1 MHHDNMYKV
10 DYSQSASSN
19 ELVTFFPNPS
29 ARLDTFFSNPPTK
42 RIIGTCAISVCII
55 TRLLTLKISSWK
67 YFYPDYPEATV
78 TNVSKTYVW
87 IYCNLKTWYIHF
99 PQLQ

>member
-1 MHHDNMYKV
+1 MHSLKTKHLEMFLKV
-10 DYSQSASSN
+10 SYVRRLDTY
-19 ELVTFFPNPS
+19 FPNPS
-29 ARLDTFFSNPPTK
+29 ARLDTFFTNPQTK

-78 TNVSKTYVW
+78 TNVSKTYV
-87 IYCNLKTWYIHF
+87 
-99 PQLQ
+99 